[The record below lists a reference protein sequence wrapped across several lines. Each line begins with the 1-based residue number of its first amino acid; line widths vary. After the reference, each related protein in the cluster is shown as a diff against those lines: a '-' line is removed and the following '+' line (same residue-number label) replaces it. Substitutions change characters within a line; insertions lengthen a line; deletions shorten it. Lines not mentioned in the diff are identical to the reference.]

1 MTATNKV
8 YTVHYIM
15 SKWSTDEKYICV
27 LAPSK
32 AAAYDKAVFEVI
44 PRTLSAQPYA
54 AWVSSVTYNNGNYKE
69 FNTFP
74 GNPY

>member
-1 MTATNKV
+1 MTTTNKV
-8 YTVHYIM
+8 YTVRYILYH
-15 SKWSTDEKYICV
+15 SATENYICV

-32 AAAYDKAVFEVI
+32 VAAYDKAVFEDI
-44 PRTLSAQPYA
+44 PRTTGEQPYA
-54 AWVSSVTYNNGNYKE
+54 AWVSSVTYNNGNYRK